1 MYIVPIAWIYV
12 ALMAAVAEATN
23 ANGTV
28 LGAILTFVMYGVLP
42 VSLVMYVLGTPGR
55 KRRIREREM
64 QERDQAQDPD
74 GSPQASES
82 VQAPDAGSHATADAV
97 TPVREKT

>member
-23 ANGTV
+23 DNGTV
-28 LGAILTFVMYGVLP
+28 IGAIITFVLYGVLP

-55 KRRIREREM
+55 KRRIREREAH
-64 QERDQAQDPD
+64 EHELAAAAGAAHGD
-74 GSPQASES
+74 GES
-82 VQAPDAGSHATADAV
+82 VDAPDAGSNAAADTVA
-97 TPVREKT
+97 PVREKT

>member
-12 ALMAAVAEATN
+12 TLMAAVAEATN

-28 LGAILTFVMYGVLP
+28 IGAIVTFVLYGVLP

-55 KRRIREREM
+55 KRKIRARETYERELAA
-64 QERDQAQDPD
+64 DSGAAPGLGD
-74 GSPQASES
+74 S
-82 VQAPDAGSHATADAV
+82 VDAPDASSHAATDTVA
-97 TPVREKT
+97 PVREKT

>member
-28 LGAILTFVMYGVLP
+28 IGAIITFVLYGLLP
-42 VSLVMYVLGTPGR
+42 VALVMYVLGTPGR
-55 KRRIREREM
+55 KRRIRERET
-64 QERDQAQDPD
+64 QQRELAAAS
-74 GSPQASES
+74 GASPGAGES
-82 VQAPDAGSHATADAV
+82 LHAPDAGSHAATETV